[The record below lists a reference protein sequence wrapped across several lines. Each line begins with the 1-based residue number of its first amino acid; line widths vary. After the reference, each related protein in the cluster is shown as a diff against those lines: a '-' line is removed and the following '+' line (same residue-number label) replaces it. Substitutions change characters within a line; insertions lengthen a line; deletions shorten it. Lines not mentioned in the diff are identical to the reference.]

1 MSVVL
6 PKGELRELARI
17 MNRIGGLPE
26 RDVLDKPAV
35 VALQKRGL
43 VTLGALG
50 WRANEEGARAYVATV
65 TVEAGHPNPYASAP
79 PEAKAS

>member
-1 MSVVL
+1 MSIVL

-17 MNRIGGLPE
+17 MNRIDGLPV
-26 RDVLDKPAV
+26 RDVLDKAAV

-43 VTLGALG
+43 VSFTING
-50 WRANEEGARAYVATV
+50 WRATDEGARAYVATV
-65 TVEAGHPNPYASAP
+65 TVEAGHPNPYAPA